1 MTRFQQTIVAWSRL
15 SRLPFLSVGLLPLI
29 LGFAL
34 AWRRGYEGA
43 PGLYLLSIVV
53 TLLIMLMTYYLGER
67 NDLEGDRINR
77 DFNPYS
83 GGSRVLVH
91 GSLPV
96 RVSLF
101 LGYGCLAAAVFG
113 GFFIFFHYRTGV
125 WTLVLE
131 GVGILSGL
139 TYSGKPFRW
148 AYRGMGEVLIGLCYG
163 WLPIAT
169 GFYLLA
175 GFFDTMTLLLS
186 IPVGISIFNVILIN
200 EFPDEEA
207 DRAVGKRNLVVLHGK
222 EKMADLYIGLSVLTG
237 LSLLKVISLIQG
249 TPGWIFL
256 LSGIPLIL
264 LLWNVIR
271 VWQGSYWNSRGLEVL
286 CRNTLFINLAIT
298 LILTLQQTFAFSN
311 TGR

>member
-1 MTRFQQTIVAWSRL
+1 MRFQQTIVAWWKL
-15 SRLPFLSVGLLPLI
+15 SRVPFLSVGLLPLI
-29 LGFAL
+29 LGFVL
-34 AWRRGYEGA
+34 AWRRGYQGD
-43 PGLYLLSIVV
+43 PGLCLLSIVV
-53 TLLIMLMTYYLGER
+53 TLLIMLMTYTLGER
-67 NDLEGDRINR
+67 NDLEGDRINQG
-77 DFNPYS
+77 FNPYS
-83 GGSRVLVH
+83 GGTRVLVH
-91 GSLPV
+91 GLLPV
-96 RVSLF
+96 WVPLL

-113 GFFIFFHYRTGV
+113 GFYLFYHYRTGI

-148 AYRGMGEVLIGLCYG
+148 AYRGVGEILIGFCYG

-175 GFFDTMTLLLS
+175 GFFDTMPLLLS
-186 IPVGISIFNVILIN
+186 IPVGISIFNVVLIN

-222 EKMADLYIGLSVLTG
+222 DKMADLYIGLSVLTG

-249 TPGWIFL
+249 TPDWIFL

-264 LLWNVIR
+264 LLWNIIR
-271 VWQGSYWNSRGLEVL
+271 VWQGSYWDSRGLEVL
-286 CRNTLFINLAIT
+286 CRNTLFINLGIT
-298 LILTLQQTFAFSN
+298 LILTLQQTLAFSDA
-311 TGR
+311 GR